1 MVANLERITDLA
13 NTFRRV
19 AAPAITAVT
28 LCLARS
34 GPDILGEVKLA
45 DGKLFSP
52 TGLMPIAQ
60 AFGIAVHIAN
70 EGGLEIV
77 VMDPQG
83 VWKPSW
89 GTLTG

>member
-1 MVANLERITDLA
+1 MA

-19 AAPAITAVT
+19 VAPVTTAVT

-34 GPDILGEVKLA
+34 GPDVVGEVKLA
-45 DGKLFSP
+45 DGRLFSS
-52 TGLMPIAQ
+52 TGPMPIAE

-77 VMDPQG
+77 VVDPQG